1 MSEEDIKY
9 FKETFNIDFKD
20 KSDEEIE
27 RTLAILEQ
35 KLNEE
40 LLAIQKENLNLE
52 KELLKMVNVN
62 TETTS

>member
-9 FKETFNIDFKD
+9 FKETFNIDFRN

-27 RTLAILEQ
+27 IILDALEK

-40 LLAIQKENLNLE
+40 LITIQKENLNLE
-52 KELLKMVNVN
+52 KELLEMMNGN
-62 TETTS
+62 AGTE

>member
-9 FKETFNIDFKD
+9 FKETFNIDFRD

-27 RTLAILEQ
+27 RTLTVLEQ
-35 KLNEE
+35 NLNKE

-52 KELLKMVNVN
+52 KELLKMVNID

>member
-9 FKETFNIDFKD
+9 FKETFNIDFRD

-27 RTLAILEQ
+27 IILDALEK

-40 LLAIQKENLNLE
+40 LITIQKENLNLE
-52 KELLKMVNVN
+52 KELLEMMNGRTG
-62 TETTS
+62 TE